1 MWAGGRFEFHHP
13 LRVGEAIRRT
23 STIAEVSHKEGRTG
37 PLIFVLV
44 RHDIAGEGGLALVE
58 EHDIVYR
65 EAPAPSEAAAARA
78 LRRPPAAWRRDIVQT
93 TCCCSAIPR

>member
-1 MWAGGRFEFHHP
+1 MWAGGRFEFHRP

-23 STIAEVSHKEGRTG
+23 STIADVSHKEGRTG

-44 RHDIAGEGGLALVE
+44 RHEIAGEGGLALIE

-65 EAPAPSEAAAARA
+65 EAPAAERSGRGAAPCAGAGCVA
-78 LRRPPAAWRRDIVQT
+78 PGHRPR
-93 TCCCSAIPR
+93 